1 MTLHLLISYIRDL
14 TMIFSSLF
22 SVVGMAVLFLIAWV
36 FSSNK
41 RAINYRTIISAF
53 VIQVALG
60 ALALYVPLGREM
72 LQGLASGIQSVIG
85 YGYEGVRFLFGNLA
99 PNAKGDQGIGGF
111 IFAINVLAIIIFF
124 ASLIS
129 LLYYLKIMPLV
140 INLIGGA
147 LQKCL
152 GTSKAESMSAAAN
165 IFVAHTEAPLVIKPY
180 LKSMSDSEIFAVM
193 CVGMAS
199 VAGPVLAGYAS
210 MGIPLPYLI
219 AASFMSAPGGL
230 LFAKIIY
237 PQNEAI
243 SSHADVSVEKHV
255 NAIEAIANGASTGL
269 NLALHVGAM
278 LLAFV
283 GMLALINGLL
293 GVVGG
298 FLGMEHLSLG
308 VILGA
313 LLKPLAFMLGIPWSQ
328 AGIAGEIIGIKI
340 ALNEFVG
347 YMQFLPYL
355 GDNPPLI
362 LSEKTKAIITFALCG
377 FANLSS
383 VAMLIGGLG
392 SLVPKKKDLIIRL
405 ALKAVLVGTLSN
417 FMSATIAGLFIG
429 LNAH

>member
-1 MTLHLLISYIRDL
+1 MIS
-14 TMIFSSLF
+14 SSLF

-85 YGYEGVRFLFGNLA
+85 YGYEGVRFLFGSLA
-99 PNAKGDQGIGGF
+99 PNAKGDQGIGDF

-129 LLYYLKIMPLV
+129 LLYYLKIMPLF

-243 SSHADVSVEKHV
+243 SSHADVSAEKHV

-308 VILGA
+308 LILGT

-392 SLVPKKKDLIIRL
+392 SLVPKKKDLIVRL

>member
-1 MTLHLLISYIRDL
+1 
-14 TMIFSSLF
+14 MIFSSLF

-36 FSSNK
+36 FSGNK
-41 RAINYRTIISAF
+41 RAINYRTIVSAF

-72 LQGLASGIQSVIG
+72 LQGLASGIQSVIS

-111 IFAINVLAIIIFF
+111 VFAINVLAIIIFF

-129 LLYYLKIMPLV
+129 LLYYLKIMPLF

-243 SSHADVSVEKHV
+243 SSHADVSAEKHV

-293 GVVGG
+293 GVIGG
-298 FLGMEHLSLG
+298 VLGMEHLSLG
-308 VILGA
+308 LILGT

-347 YMQFLPYL
+347 YMQLLPYL

>member
-1 MTLHLLISYIRDL
+1 
-14 TMIFSSLF
+14 MIFSSLF

-243 SSHADVSVEKHV
+243 SSHADVSAEKHV

-308 VILGA
+308 LILGT

-355 GDNPPLI
+355 GDNPPLV

-392 SLVPKKKDLIIRL
+392 SLVPKKKDLIVKL

-429 LNAH
+429 LNAY

>member
-1 MTLHLLISYIRDL
+1 
-14 TMIFSSLF
+14 MIFSSLF

-41 RAINYRTIISAF
+41 RAINYRTIVSAF

-72 LQGLASGIQSVIG
+72 LQGLASGIQSVIS

-129 LLYYLKIMPLV
+129 LLYYLKIMPLF

-243 SSHADVSVEKHV
+243 SSHADASAEKHV

-298 FLGMEHLSLG
+298 VLGMEHLSLG
-308 VILGA
+308 LILGA

-347 YMQFLPYL
+347 YMQLLPYL
-355 GDNPPLI
+355 GDNPPLV

>member
-1 MTLHLLISYIRDL
+1 
-14 TMIFSSLF
+14 MIFSSLF

-243 SSHADVSVEKHV
+243 SSHADVSAEKHV

-298 FLGMEHLSLG
+298 VLGMEHLSLG
-308 VILGA
+308 LILGT

-392 SLVPKKKDLIIRL
+392 SLVPKKKDLIVRL

-429 LNAH
+429 LNTH

>member
-1 MTLHLLISYIRDL
+1 
-14 TMIFSSLF
+14 MIFSSLF

-243 SSHADVSVEKHV
+243 SSHADVSAEKHV

-298 FLGMEHLSLG
+298 GLGMEHLSLG
-308 VILGA
+308 LILGT

-392 SLVPKKKDLIIRL
+392 SLVPKKKDLIVRL

>member
-1 MTLHLLISYIRDL
+1 
-14 TMIFSSLF
+14 MIFSSLL

-41 RAINYRTIISAF
+41 RAINYRTIVSAF

-60 ALALYVPLGREM
+60 ALALYVPLGREI

-243 SSHADVSVEKHV
+243 SSHADVSAEKHV

-308 VILGA
+308 LILGA
-313 LLKPLAFMLGIPWSQ
+313 LLKPLAFILGIPWSQ

>member
-1 MTLHLLISYIRDL
+1 
-14 TMIFSSLF
+14 MIFSSLF

-41 RAINYRTIISAF
+41 RAINYRTIVSAF

-72 LQGLASGIQSVIG
+72 LQGLASGIQSVIS

-111 IFAINVLAIIIFF
+111 VFAINVLAIIIFF

-129 LLYYLKIMPLV
+129 LLYYLKIMPLF

-237 PQNEAI
+237 PQNETT
-243 SSHADVSVEKHV
+243 SSHADVSAEKHV

-308 VILGA
+308 LILGV

>member
-1 MTLHLLISYIRDL
+1 
-14 TMIFSSLF
+14 MIFSSLF

-36 FSSNK
+36 FSGNK

-85 YGYEGVRFLFGNLA
+85 YGYEGVRFLFGSLA

-237 PQNEAI
+237 PQNEPI

-308 VILGA
+308 LILGA

-355 GDNPPLI
+355 GDNPPLV

-392 SLVPKKKDLIIRL
+392 SLVPKKKDLIVRL

>member
-1 MTLHLLISYIRDL
+1 
-14 TMIFSSLF
+14 MIFSSLF

-41 RAINYRTIISAF
+41 RAINYRTIVSAF

-243 SSHADVSVEKHV
+243 SSHADVSAERHV

-308 VILGA
+308 LILGA

-355 GDNPPLI
+355 GDNPPLV

>member
-1 MTLHLLISYIRDL
+1 
-14 TMIFSSLF
+14 MIFSSLF

-36 FSSNK
+36 FSGNK

-99 PNAKGDQGIGGF
+99 PNDKGDQGIGGF

-243 SSHADVSVEKHV
+243 SSHADASAEKHV

-293 GVVGG
+293 GVIGG

-308 VILGA
+308 LILGT

-355 GDNPPLI
+355 GDNPPLV

-429 LNAH
+429 LNAQ

>member
-1 MTLHLLISYIRDL
+1 
-14 TMIFSSLF
+14 MIFSSLF

-298 FLGMEHLSLG
+298 VLGMEHLSLG
-308 VILGA
+308 LVLGT

-392 SLVPKKKDLIIRL
+392 SLVPKKKDLIVRL

>member
-1 MTLHLLISYIRDL
+1 
-14 TMIFSSLF
+14 MIFSSLF

-243 SSHADVSVEKHV
+243 SSHADISAEKHV

-298 FLGMEHLSLG
+298 VLGMEHLSLG
-308 VILGA
+308 LVLGT

-355 GDNPPLI
+355 GDNPPLV

-392 SLVPKKKDLIIRL
+392 SLVPKKKDLIVRL

>member
-1 MTLHLLISYIRDL
+1 
-14 TMIFSSLF
+14 MIFSSLF

-36 FSSNK
+36 FSGNK
-41 RAINYRTIISAF
+41 RAINYRTIVSAF

-72 LQGLASGIQSVIG
+72 LQGLASGIQSVIS

-129 LLYYLKIMPLV
+129 LLYYLKIMPLF

-243 SSHADVSVEKHV
+243 SSHADVSAEKHV

-298 FLGMEHLSLG
+298 VLGMEHLSLG
-308 VILGA
+308 LILGT

-347 YMQFLPYL
+347 YMQLLPYL

-429 LNAH
+429 LSAN

>member
-1 MTLHLLISYIRDL
+1 
-14 TMIFSSLF
+14 MIFSSLF

-41 RAINYRTIISAF
+41 RAINYRTIVSAF

-60 ALALYVPLGREM
+60 ALALYVPLGREI

-237 PQNEAI
+237 PQNETT
-243 SSHADVSVEKHV
+243 SSHADVSAEEHV
-255 NAIEAIANGASTGL
+255 NIIEAIANGASTGL
-269 NLALHVGAM
+269 HLALHVGAM

-308 VILGA
+308 VVLGT

-347 YMQFLPYL
+347 YMQLLPYL

-392 SLVPKKKDLIIRL
+392 SLVPKKKDFIARL

-429 LNAH
+429 LSAN

>member
-1 MTLHLLISYIRDL
+1 
-14 TMIFSSLF
+14 MIFSSLF

-41 RAINYRTIISAF
+41 RAINYRTIVSAF

-129 LLYYLKIMPLV
+129 LLYYLKIMPLF

-243 SSHADVSVEKHV
+243 SSHADVSAEKHV

-298 FLGMEHLSLG
+298 VLGMEHLSLG
-308 VILGA
+308 LILGA

>member
-1 MTLHLLISYIRDL
+1 
-14 TMIFSSLF
+14 MIFSSLL

-36 FSSNK
+36 FSGNK
-41 RAINYRTIISAF
+41 RAINYRTIVSAF

-60 ALALYVPLGREM
+60 ALALYVPLGREI

-237 PQNEAI
+237 PQNETT
-243 SSHADVSVEKHV
+243 SSHADVSAEEHV
-255 NAIEAIANGASTGL
+255 NIIEAIANGASTGL
-269 NLALHVGAM
+269 HLALHVGAM

-308 VILGA
+308 VVLGT

-340 ALNEFVG
+340 TLNEFVG
-347 YMQFLPYL
+347 YMQLLPYL

-392 SLVPKKKDLIIRL
+392 SLVPKKKDFIARL

-429 LNAH
+429 LSAN

>member
-1 MTLHLLISYIRDL
+1 
-14 TMIFSSLF
+14 MIFSSLF

-41 RAINYRTIISAF
+41 RAINYRTIVSAF

-111 IFAINVLAIIIFF
+111 VFAINVLAIIIFF

-243 SSHADVSVEKHV
+243 SSHADVSAEKHV

-298 FLGMEHLSLG
+298 VLGMEHLSLG
-308 VILGA
+308 LILGT

-392 SLVPKKKDLIIRL
+392 SLVPKKKDLIVRL

-429 LNAH
+429 LSAN

>member
-1 MTLHLLISYIRDL
+1 
-14 TMIFSSLF
+14 MIFSSLF

-41 RAINYRTIISAF
+41 RAINYRTIVSAF

-72 LQGLASGIQSVIG
+72 LQGLASGIQSVIS

-129 LLYYLKIMPLV
+129 LLYYLKIMPLF

-243 SSHADVSVEKHV
+243 SSHADASAEKHV

-308 VILGA
+308 LILGT

-347 YMQFLPYL
+347 YMQLLPYL

>member
-1 MTLHLLISYIRDL
+1 
-14 TMIFSSLF
+14 MIFSSLF

-36 FSSNK
+36 FSGNK
-41 RAINYRTIISAF
+41 RAINYRTIVSAF

-60 ALALYVPLGREM
+60 ALALYVPLGREI

-237 PQNEAI
+237 PQNETT
-243 SSHADVSVEKHV
+243 SSHADVSAEEHV
-255 NAIEAIANGASTGL
+255 NIIEAIANGASTGL
-269 NLALHVGAM
+269 HLALHVGAM

-308 VILGA
+308 VVLGT

-347 YMQFLPYL
+347 YMQLLPYL

-392 SLVPKKKDLIIRL
+392 SLVPKKKDFIARL

-429 LNAH
+429 LSAN

>member
-1 MTLHLLISYIRDL
+1 
-14 TMIFSSLF
+14 MIFSSLF

-41 RAINYRTIISAF
+41 RAINYRTIVSAF

-72 LQGLASGIQSVIG
+72 LQGLASGIQSVIS

-243 SSHADVSVEKHV
+243 SSHADVSAEKHV

-308 VILGA
+308 LVLGT

-355 GDNPPLI
+355 GDNPPLV

>member
-1 MTLHLLISYIRDL
+1 
-14 TMIFSSLF
+14 MIFSSLF

-53 VIQVALG
+53 VIQVVLG

-72 LQGLASGIQSVIG
+72 LQGLASGIQSVIS

-243 SSHADVSVEKHV
+243 SSHADVSAEKHV

-308 VILGA
+308 LILGA

>member
-1 MTLHLLISYIRDL
+1 MHLLISYIRDL

-41 RAINYRTIISAF
+41 RAINYRTIVSAF

-72 LQGLASGIQSVIG
+72 LQGLASGIQSVIS

-243 SSHADVSVEKHV
+243 SSHADVSAEKHV

-308 VILGA
+308 LILGT

-392 SLVPKKKDLIIRL
+392 SLVPKKKDLIVRL

>member
-1 MTLHLLISYIRDL
+1 
-14 TMIFSSLF
+14 MIFSSLF

-85 YGYEGVRFLFGNLA
+85 YGYEGVRFLFGSLA

-243 SSHADVSVEKHV
+243 SSHADVSAEKHA

-308 VILGA
+308 LILGT

-347 YMQFLPYL
+347 YIQFLPYL

-392 SLVPKKKDLIIRL
+392 SLVPKKKDLIVRL

>member
-1 MTLHLLISYIRDL
+1 
-14 TMIFSSLF
+14 MIFSSLF

-41 RAINYRTIISAF
+41 RAINYRTIVSAF

-72 LQGLASGIQSVIG
+72 LQGLASGIQSVIS

-129 LLYYLKIMPLV
+129 LLYYLKIMPLF

-243 SSHADVSVEKHV
+243 SSHADASAEKHV

-293 GVVGG
+293 GVIGG
-298 FLGMEHLSLG
+298 VLGMEHLSLG
-308 VILGA
+308 LILGT

-347 YMQFLPYL
+347 YMQLLPYL

>member
-1 MTLHLLISYIRDL
+1 
-14 TMIFSSLF
+14 MIFSSLF
-22 SVVGMAVLFLIAWV
+22 SIVGMAVLFLIAWV

-41 RAINYRTIISAF
+41 RAINYRTIVSAF

-72 LQGLASGIQSVIG
+72 LQGLASGIQSVIS

-111 IFAINVLAIIIFF
+111 VFAINVLAIIIFF

-129 LLYYLKIMPLV
+129 LLYYLKIMPLF

-243 SSHADVSVEKHV
+243 SSHADVSAEKHV

-298 FLGMEHLSLG
+298 FLGVEHLSLG
-308 VILGA
+308 LILGT

>member
-1 MTLHLLISYIRDL
+1 
-14 TMIFSSLF
+14 MIFSSLF

-41 RAINYRTIISAF
+41 RAINYRTIVSAF

-72 LQGLASGIQSVIG
+72 LQGLASGIQSVIS

-129 LLYYLKIMPLV
+129 LLYYLKIMPLF

-243 SSHADVSVEKHV
+243 SSHADVSAEKHV

-298 FLGMEHLSLG
+298 VLGMEHLSLG
-308 VILGA
+308 LILGT

-347 YMQFLPYL
+347 YMQLLPYL

>member
-1 MTLHLLISYIRDL
+1 
-14 TMIFSSLF
+14 MIFSSLF

-129 LLYYLKIMPLV
+129 LLYYLKIMPLF

-243 SSHADVSVEKHV
+243 SSHADVSAEKHV

-308 VILGA
+308 LILGT

-392 SLVPKKKDLIIRL
+392 SLVPKKKDLIVRL

>member
-1 MTLHLLISYIRDL
+1 
-14 TMIFSSLF
+14 MIFSSLF

-243 SSHADVSVEKHV
+243 SSHADVSAEKHV

-298 FLGMEHLSLG
+298 FLGMEYLSLG
-308 VILGA
+308 LVLGT

-392 SLVPKKKDLIIRL
+392 SLVPKKKDLIVRL

>member
-1 MTLHLLISYIRDL
+1 MHLLISYIRDL

-41 RAINYRTIISAF
+41 RAINYRTIVSAF

-60 ALALYVPLGREM
+60 ALALYVPLGREI

-243 SSHADVSVEKHV
+243 SSHADVSAEKHV

-298 FLGMEHLSLG
+298 VLGMEHLSLG
-308 VILGA
+308 LILGT

-355 GDNPPLI
+355 GDNPPLV

-392 SLVPKKKDLIIRL
+392 SLVPKKKDLIVRL

>member
-1 MTLHLLISYIRDL
+1 
-14 TMIFSSLF
+14 MIFSSLF

-41 RAINYRTIISAF
+41 RAINYRTIVSAF

-72 LQGLASGIQSVIG
+72 LQGLASGIQSVIS

-99 PNAKGDQGIGGF
+99 PNDKGDQGIGGF
-111 IFAINVLAIIIFF
+111 VFAINVLAIIIFF

-129 LLYYLKIMPLV
+129 LLYYLKIMPLF

-243 SSHADVSVEKHV
+243 SSHADVSIEKHV

-293 GVVGG
+293 GVIGG
-298 FLGMEHLSLG
+298 FLGMKHLSLG
-308 VILGA
+308 LILGA

-392 SLVPKKKDLIIRL
+392 SLVPKKKDLIVRL

>member
-1 MTLHLLISYIRDL
+1 
-14 TMIFSSLF
+14 MIFSSLF

-41 RAINYRTIISAF
+41 RAINYRTIVSAF

-72 LQGLASGIQSVIG
+72 LQGLASGIQSVIS

-111 IFAINVLAIIIFF
+111 VFAINVLAIIIFF

-129 LLYYLKIMPLV
+129 LLYYLKIMPLF

-293 GVVGG
+293 GVIGG

-308 VILGA
+308 LVLGA

-347 YMQFLPYL
+347 YMQLLPYL

>member
-1 MTLHLLISYIRDL
+1 
-14 TMIFSSLF
+14 MIFSSLF

-36 FSSNK
+36 FSGNK
-41 RAINYRTIISAF
+41 RAINYRTIVSAF

-60 ALALYVPLGREM
+60 ALALYVPLGREI

-237 PQNEAI
+237 PQNETT
-243 SSHADVSVEKHV
+243 SSHADVSAEEHV
-255 NAIEAIANGASTGL
+255 NIIEAIANGASTGL
-269 NLALHVGAM
+269 HLALHVGAM

-308 VILGA
+308 VVLGT
-313 LLKPLAFMLGIPWSQ
+313 LLKPLVFMLGIPWSQ

-347 YMQFLPYL
+347 YMQLLPYL

-392 SLVPKKKDLIIRL
+392 SLVPKKKDFIARL

-429 LNAH
+429 LSAN

>member
-1 MTLHLLISYIRDL
+1 
-14 TMIFSSLF
+14 
-22 SVVGMAVLFLIAWV
+22 
-36 FSSNK
+36 
-41 RAINYRTIISAF
+41 
-53 VIQVALG
+53 
-60 ALALYVPLGREM
+60 
-72 LQGLASGIQSVIG
+72 
-85 YGYEGVRFLFGNLA
+85 
-99 PNAKGDQGIGGF
+99 
-111 IFAINVLAIIIFF
+111 
-124 ASLIS
+124 
-129 LLYYLKIMPLV
+129 
-140 INLIGGA
+140 
-147 LQKCL
+147 
-152 GTSKAESMSAAAN
+152 
-165 IFVAHTEAPLVIKPY
+165 
-180 LKSMSDSEIFAVM
+180 MSDSEIFAVM

-237 PQNEAI
+237 PQNETI

-308 VILGA
+308 LILGT
-313 LLKPLAFMLGIPWSQ
+313 LLKPLSFMLGIPWSQ

-392 SLVPKKKDLIIRL
+392 SLVPKKKDLIVRL

>member
-1 MTLHLLISYIRDL
+1 MHLLISCIRDL
-14 TMIFSSLF
+14 TMISSSLF

-36 FSSNK
+36 FSGNK

-85 YGYEGVRFLFGNLA
+85 YGYEGVRFLFGSLA

-147 LQKCL
+147 LQRCL

-243 SSHADVSVEKHV
+243 SSHADVSAEKHV

-308 VILGA
+308 LILGT

-347 YMQFLPYL
+347 YMRLLPYL

-417 FMSATIAGLFIG
+417 FMSATIAGLFVG
-429 LNAH
+429 LSAH

>member
-1 MTLHLLISYIRDL
+1 
-14 TMIFSSLF
+14 MIFSSLF

-41 RAINYRTIISAF
+41 RAINYRTIVSAF

-72 LQGLASGIQSVIG
+72 LQGLASGIQSVIS

-129 LLYYLKIMPLV
+129 LLYYLKIMPLF

-243 SSHADVSVEKHV
+243 SSHADASAEKHV

-293 GVVGG
+293 GVIGG
-298 FLGMEHLSLG
+298 VLGMEHLSLG
-308 VILGA
+308 LILGT

-347 YMQFLPYL
+347 YMQLLPYL
-355 GDNPPLI
+355 GDNPPLV

>member
-1 MTLHLLISYIRDL
+1 MHLLISYIRDL

-36 FSSNK
+36 FSGNK

-72 LQGLASGIQSVIG
+72 LQGLASGIQSVIS

-129 LLYYLKIMPLV
+129 LLYYLKIMPLF

-243 SSHADVSVEKHV
+243 SSHADVSAEKHV

-308 VILGA
+308 LILGA

-347 YMQFLPYL
+347 YMQLLPYL
-355 GDNPPLI
+355 GDNPPLV

>member
-1 MTLHLLISYIRDL
+1 
-14 TMIFSSLF
+14 MIFSSLF

-41 RAINYRTIISAF
+41 RAINYRTIVSAF

-237 PQNEAI
+237 PQNEII
-243 SSHADVSVEKHV
+243 SSHADVSAEKHV

-298 FLGMEHLSLG
+298 VLGMEHLSLG
-308 VILGA
+308 LILGT

-392 SLVPKKKDLIIRL
+392 SLVPKKKDLIVRL

>member
-1 MTLHLLISYIRDL
+1 
-14 TMIFSSLF
+14 MIFSSLF

-41 RAINYRTIISAF
+41 RAINYRTIVSAF

-72 LQGLASGIQSVIG
+72 LQGLASGIQSVIS

-129 LLYYLKIMPLV
+129 LLYYLKIMPLF

-243 SSHADVSVEKHV
+243 SSHADASAEKHV

-308 VILGA
+308 LILGA